1 MFKDNLEYINKH
13 NEEAAQGKH
22 TFTLGVNK
30 FADITHTEWQN
41 SLNVRKIVKD
51 TYPAPVTMRTKA
63 RADSKDWRDDVSGFI
78 KLFDLLLTMF
88 MIKLVYNSLQK
99 SLTLQFF

>member
-30 FADITHTEWQN
+30 FADITHTEWQK
-41 SLNVRKIVKD
+41 SLNVRKTVKD
-51 TYPAPVTMRTKA
+51 THPAPVTMRDAT
-63 RADSKDWRDDVSGFI
+63 RPDMVDWREEVSHFI
-78 KLFDLLLTMF
+78 KLFNLLLT
-88 MIKLVYNSLQK
+88 ILIIISSNIS
-99 SLTLQFF
+99 

>member
-30 FADITHTEWQN
+30 FADITHTEWQK
-41 SLNVRKIVKD
+41 SMNVRKTVKD
-51 TYPAPVTMRTKA
+51 RPLAPMTMRSVN
-63 RADSKDWRDDVSGFI
+63 RAAEVDWREQVSIFTI
-78 KLFDLLLTMF
+78 FSIHFQQYVKID
-88 MIKLVYNSLQK
+88 KYKNHYENH
-99 SLTLQFF
+99 